1 MYNRY
6 KIFTVT
12 ILKMQ
17 RAIQKIKTEEIA
29 EYNLKGAH
37 VSCIYYLYKE
47 NALTITEL
55 RDICGEDKS
64 YVSHSMKYLEENGY
78 VMCTSNAAKRYN
90 APFYLT
96 DKGKEVGIYVAEK
109 IDKILEMTSDG
120 MSDGERDA
128 FYRGLDLIST
138 NLDRICENYE
148 K

>member
-120 MSDGERDA
+120 MSDEERDA